1 MIHHLEGVLEGKP
14 PGRLV
19 VDVAGVGFELH
30 VTDATWHDAG
40 IPGGRV
46 RVLTHLVVRED
57 QWTLYGFRSEDER
70 ALFRSLL
77 DVQGV
82 GPKVALAALSAL
94 AVGRLRRA
102 IVEGDVATLTTVSG
116 VGKKTAQRIIVD
128 LKDRLGGAA
137 GEDLSVPGVAEA
149 DGADDAVDALVSLGY
164 SRHLA
169 REAVRGARAAHADL
183 PLPDVV
189 REALRR
195 L

>member
-1 MIHHLEGVLEGKP
+1 MIHHLEGTLEDKP
-14 PGRLV
+14 LGRLV
-19 VDVAGVGFELH
+19 IDVAGVGFEVH
-30 VTDATWHDAG
+30 VADATWHDVG
-40 IPGGRV
+40 IPGTRI

-57 QWTLYGFRSEDER
+57 QWALYGFRREDER

-82 GPKVALAALSAL
+82 GPKVALGVLSGL
-94 AVGRLRRA
+94 AIARLRRA

-128 LKDRLGGAA
+128 LKDRLGAFAADVDELVGAPV
-137 GEDLSVPGVAEA
+137 GG
-149 DGADDAVDALVSLGY
+149 DGDDAVDALVSLGY

-169 REAVRGARAAHADL
+169 REAVRGARAAGADL
-183 PLPDVV
+183 TLSDVI
-189 REALRR
+189 RDALRR